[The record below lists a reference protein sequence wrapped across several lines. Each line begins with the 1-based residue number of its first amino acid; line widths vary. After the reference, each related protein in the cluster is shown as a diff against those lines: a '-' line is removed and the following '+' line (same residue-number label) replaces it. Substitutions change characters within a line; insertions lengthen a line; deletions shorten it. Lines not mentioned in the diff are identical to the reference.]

1 MVNVERAGIPT
12 NTPGTEIWAG
22 REENKEL
29 CKGLVQ
35 DLICPLEQALSSRLI
50 HILFQWYWGI
60 NIS

>member
-29 CKGLVQ
+29 RKGLVQ

-50 HILFQWYWGI
+50 HILFQWY
-60 NIS
+60 